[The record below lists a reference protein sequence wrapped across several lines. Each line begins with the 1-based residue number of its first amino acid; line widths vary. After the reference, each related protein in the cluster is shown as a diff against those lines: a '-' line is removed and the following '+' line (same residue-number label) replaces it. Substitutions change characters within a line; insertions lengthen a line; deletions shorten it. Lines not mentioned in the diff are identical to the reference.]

1 MSSTRTAAFAGC
13 GRWLAVR
20 LRDEPLSP
28 LQTQFC
34 IFAGLH
40 RIEPVSRRTRFDR
53 RFRRSRRRDVRRI
66 SSLEKSLKGY
76 CMAMPRT
83 AQRNGVVSALVLLAS
98 LSALAQ
104 TSTWN
109 IDPAHSTA
117 QFTVRHLGISN
128 VTGQFTKVSGMVV
141 LNDVD
146 ITKSQVSASIDVSS
160 VDTRVEARDKDLKSP
175 NFFDV
180 EKYPTIEF
188 KSKRIA
194 NSGGKLQVTGDL
206 TIHGTTHEVTLD
218 VDGPTP
224 EVTDPW
230 GNSRRG
236 LSATTAINRKDF
248 NLVYNNLLKTGE
260 AVVGDTVKIQIDAEL
275 VKKK

>member
-1 MSSTRTAAFAGC
+1 M
-13 GRWLAVR
+13 
-20 LRDEPLSP
+20 
-28 LQTQFC
+28 
-34 IFAGLH
+34 
-40 RIEPVSRRTRFDR
+40 
-53 RFRRSRRRDVRRI
+53 
-66 SSLEKSLKGY
+66 LK
-76 CMAMPRT
+76 T
-83 AQRNGVVSALVLLAS
+83 AQRIGIVSAIALLSS

-128 VTGQFTKVSGMVV
+128 VTGNFTKVTGSVV
-141 LNDVD
+141 LNEKDV
-146 ITKSQVSASIDVSS
+146 TQSQVSASIDVGS

-180 EKYPTIEF
+180 EKYPTVEF
-188 KSKRIA
+188 KSKRIVS
-194 NSGGKLQVTGDL
+194 SGEKLQVIGDL
-206 TIHGTTHEVTLD
+206 TIHGTTREVTLD

-224 EVTDPW
+224 ELADPW

-236 LSATTAINRKDF
+236 ISATTTINRKDF

-260 AVVGDTVKIQIDAEL
+260 AVVGDNVKIQIDAEM